1 LSVKIRLTRVG
12 SKKQPYYR
20 IVVADSRSPRDGK
33 FIENIGTYDPKTE
46 PSKIVLDREKALDWI
61 KKGAKPTNTVQ
72 RIFDIVNLKQQSLQ
86 TKTEVNSERASR
98 VHGKRTG

>member
-1 LSVKIRLTRVG
+1 MSVKIRLTRVG

-20 IVVADSRSPRDGK
+20 IIIADSRSPRDGK

-46 PSKIVLDREKALDWI
+46 PSKIQVDKEKALEWL

-72 RIFDIVNLKQQSLQ
+72 KIFDIVNLKQ
-86 TKTEVNSERASR
+86 
-98 VHGKRTG
+98 

>member
-1 LSVKIRLTRVG
+1 MSVKIRLTRVG

-20 IVVADSRSPRDGK
+20 IIIADSRSPRDSK

-46 PSKIVLDREKALDWI
+46 PSKIQVDKEKALEWL

-72 RIFDIVNLKQQSLQ
+72 KIFDIVNLKQ
-86 TKTEVNSERASR
+86 
-98 VHGKRTG
+98 